1 MNKQS
6 YNYSQP
12 PDDTCGLEYDEDVLY
27 LTVFM
32 PNEKW
37 RDKDYAVIV
46 WLHEHSTYHSPDFLI
61 DEDVIVVTISFRTS
75 IFGFLNTEDCF
86 ARGNMGAKDILLGL
100 KWIRENIVYFNG
112 DPNKVTVIG
121 SGAASDV
128 VASFL
133 LSPLAEDLFSRVVI
147 QSGSALNPVVFNSY
161 NLRILHKLYWSL
173 CGWAEKFDR
182 TRLYELLLNA
192 SGKKLAVLS
201 QDLFDST
208 EVRNDQR
215 MINSFGPTVELLK
228 KGAFMDAVPPKMYE
242 EGRINNNVEVL
253 MGFASLESLYK
264 LEGFVNN
271 RKLLKYINYNFQYL
285 LPFEGRKDE
294 YGSKQYKKIRR
305 KIMDFYF
312 VNGTI
317 RERSLR
323 RYGKYLSDQ
332 VIYPVLR
339 QARLH
344 AQTSRNH
351 VYLYRFSFKGSL
363 NIVWNSVLDNLKLSG
378 ATAGDEICYQ
388 FRCKSSSGYNSAEAS
403 DERHFIKK
411 IARLLANFAK
421 YG

>member
-1 MNKQS
+1 
-6 YNYSQP
+6 
-12 PDDTCGLEYDEDVLY
+12 
-27 LTVFM
+27 M
-32 PNEKW
+32 PNDKW
-37 RDKDYAVIV
+37 RDRDHAVVV
-46 WLHEHSTYHSPDFLI
+46 WLHEHSSYHEPDFFI
-61 DEDVIVVTISFRTS
+61 DEDVIVVTISYRTS
-75 IFGFLNTEDCF
+75 IFGFLNTEDDF

-100 KWIRENIVYFNG
+100 KWIRKNIIYFNG
-112 DPNKVTVIG
+112 DPNRVTVIG
-121 SGAASDV
+121 SGTAASV

-133 LSPLAEDLFSRVVI
+133 VSPLAEDLFSRVVI
-147 QSGSALNPVVFNSY
+147 QSGSALDPSVYKFY
-161 NLRILHKLYWSL
+161 NFEILNKLYWNL
-173 CGWAEKFDR
+173 CGWSDKFDR

-192 SGKKLAVLS
+192 SGKKLAVVS

-208 EVRNDQR
+208 EVRDDQR
-215 MINSFGPTVELLK
+215 LIKDFGPTVELFK
-228 KGAFMDAVPPKMYE
+228 NGAFMNEVPSKLYE
-242 EGRINNNVEVL
+242 TRMLNSNVEV
-253 MGFASLESLYK
+253 MIGYTSLESLYK
-264 LEGFVNN
+264 LDGFLNN
-271 RKLLKYINYNFQYL
+271 RKLLKYLNYNFQYVV
-285 LPFEGRKDE
+285 PFEGRKDE
-294 YGSKQYKKIRR
+294 YGSKKYEEMRR

-317 RERSLR
+317 GKRSLR

-388 FRCKSSSGYNSAEAS
+388 FKCKTASGYNGAEAS
-403 DERHFIKK
+403 AERHFIKK

>member
-1 MNKQS
+1 
-6 YNYSQP
+6 
-12 PDDTCGLEYDEDVLY
+12 
-27 LTVFM
+27 M
-32 PNEKW
+32 PSDKW
-37 RDKDYAVIV
+37 KDKDYAVIV
-46 WLHEHSTYHSPDFLI
+46 WLHEHSSYHGPDFLI

-75 IFGFLNTEDCF
+75 IFGFLNTEDNF

-100 KWIRENIVYFNG
+100 KWIRENIIYFKG
-112 DPNKVTVIG
+112 DPNRVTVIG
-121 SGAASDV
+121 SGVAANV
-128 VASFL
+128 VASSL
-133 LSPLAEDLFSRVVI
+133 LSPLAEDLFSRVVV
-147 QSGSALNPVVFNSY
+147 QSGSALDPAIFKSY
-161 NLRILHKLYWSL
+161 NFETLNKLYWNL
-173 CGWAEKFDR
+173 CGWDEKFDR
-182 TRLYELLLNA
+182 TRLYELLMNA

-208 EVRNDQR
+208 EVRDDQR
-215 MINSFGPTVELLK
+215 LISDFGPTVELFK
-228 KGAFMDAVPPKMYE
+228 NGAFIDELPLKLYE
-242 EGRINNNVEVL
+242 MGTLNKNVDV
-253 MGFASLESLYK
+253 MIGYTSLESMRK

-271 RKLLKYINYNFQYL
+271 RKLLKHLNHNFQFV
-285 LPFEGRKDE
+285 LPFEGRKNE
-294 YGSKQYKKIRR
+294 YGSKQYKHIRR

-312 VNGTI
+312 ANGTMT
-317 RERSLR
+317 ERSLR

-344 AQTSRNH
+344 AQASRNH

-388 FRCKSSSGYNSAEAS
+388 FKCKSLSGYNGVEPT
-403 DERHFIKK
+403 ERHFIKK